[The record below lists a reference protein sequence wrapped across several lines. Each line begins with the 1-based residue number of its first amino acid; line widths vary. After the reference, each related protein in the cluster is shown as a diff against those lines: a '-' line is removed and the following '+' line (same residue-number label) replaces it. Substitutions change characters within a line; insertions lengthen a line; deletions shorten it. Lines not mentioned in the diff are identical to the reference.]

1 MPEKK
6 LKHLGIIL
14 DGNRR
19 WAKSNGLPTL
29 EGHRR
34 GYEKIK
40 KVGEWC
46 LEEGIDIL
54 TVYAFSTENWNRS
67 KEEINYL
74 MGLLKK
80 GLTKEADYFKS
91 KNIRVKIIGRI
102 SDLSKELQKA
112 IKNIEDQT
120 KSCTKGLLNI
130 AISYGGRVEITE
142 AVQKIIEEKIPSE
155 QVTEKTISDRLYT
168 TGLPDADL
176 IIRTSGEQRLSGFLT
191 WQSYYSE
198 LYFTPVPWPAF
209 SKEDLKEAIDWFYG
223 RNRRFGGD
231 GKK

>member
-67 KEEINYL
+67 KEEVDYL
-74 MGLLKK
+74 MALLKD
-80 GLTKEADYFKS
+80 GLTKEAEYFKN

-102 SDLSKELQKA
+102 ADLSLDLREA
-112 IKNIEDQT
+112 VKNIEEKT
-120 KSCTKGLLNI
+120 KNCDKGLLNI

-142 AVQKIIEEKIPSE
+142 AVKKIVEEKIPVE
-155 QVTEKTISDRLYT
+155 QITEDTISSRIYT
-168 TGLPDADL
+168 AGLPDADL

-209 SKEDLKEAIDWFYG
+209 SKEDLKEAIDWFMKRG
-223 RNRRFGGD
+223 RRFGGD